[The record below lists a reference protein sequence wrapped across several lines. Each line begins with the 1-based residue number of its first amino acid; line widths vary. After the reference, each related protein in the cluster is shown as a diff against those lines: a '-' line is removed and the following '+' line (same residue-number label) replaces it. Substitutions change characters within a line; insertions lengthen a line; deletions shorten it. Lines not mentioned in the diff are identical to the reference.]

1 MPALDPVAL
10 TQALIRCPSVTPKD
24 AGALDVLQRALEGL
38 GFTCH
43 RLPFGDGEERVDNL
57 YARLG
62 TARPHFCYAG
72 HTDVVP
78 VGNSADWT
86 VDPFAGV
93 IDGGMILG
101 RGAADM
107 KASIAA
113 FVAAAADY
121 VRDKGGRVPGSI
133 SLLITGDEEGVAV
146 NGTVRVLEWLK
157 ARGETIDHC
166 VVGEPTNPK
175 RLGDMIKIGRR
186 GSLNAVITVMGAQG
200 HVAYPHLADN
210 PIPRMLKTLNA
221 LLARRLDDGTAHFD
235 PSNLEITSVDVGNMA
250 TNVIPAAATARL
262 NIRFNELHTGASLSQ
277 WIRDVCQE
285 NAGAHDVDIHIS
297 GEAFLTKP
305 GFLSDLVTAAV
316 RDVTGRTPDLS
327 TTGGTSDARF
337 IKDMCPVV
345 EFGLVGETMHKAD
358 ERASLADIE
367 ALTRIYRHILDRYF
381 TTPGL
386 V

>member
-1 MPALDPVAL
+1 MPPLDPIAL
-10 TQALIRCPSVTPKD
+10 TQALIRCPSVTPVD
-24 AGALDVLQRALEGL
+24 AGALDVLQRALEDL
-38 GFTCH
+38 GFACH
-43 RLPFGDGEERVDNL
+43 RLAFGDDDARVDNL

-62 TARPHFCYAG
+62 TKGPHFCYAG

-78 VGNSADWT
+78 VGNRADWT
-86 VDPFAGV
+86 VEPFAGT
-93 IDGGMILG
+93 ISGGMILG

-113 FVAAAADY
+113 FVAAAAGY
-121 VRDKGGRVPGSI
+121 VRDKDGNIPGSI
-133 SLLITGDEEGVAV
+133 SLLITGDEEGVAL
-146 NGTVRVLEWLK
+146 NGTVKVLEWLK
-157 ARGETIDHC
+157 TRGEGIDHC

-186 GSLNAVITVMGAQG
+186 GSLNAVITVLGAQG

-210 PIPRMLKTLNA
+210 PIPRLLKTLDA

-235 PSNLEITSVDVGNMA
+235 PSNLEVTSVDVGNAA

-262 NIRFNELHTGASLSQ
+262 NIRFNDTHTGASLSQ
-277 WIRDVCQE
+277 WIRDECE
-285 NAGAHDVDIHIS
+285 NHAGAHDVDIHVS
-297 GEAFLTKP
+297 GEAFLTAP
-305 GFLSDLVTAAV
+305 GFLSGLVAAAV
-316 RDVTGRTPDLS
+316 ADITGRTPELS

-358 ERASLADIE
+358 ERAALADIE
-367 ALTRIYRHILDRYF
+367 ALTRIYRHILERYF
-381 TTPGL
+381 TALERT
-386 V
+386 